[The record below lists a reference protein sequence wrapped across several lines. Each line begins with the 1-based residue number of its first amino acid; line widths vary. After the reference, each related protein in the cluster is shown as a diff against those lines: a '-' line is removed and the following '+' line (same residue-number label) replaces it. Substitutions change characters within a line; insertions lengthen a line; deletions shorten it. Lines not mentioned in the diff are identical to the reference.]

1 MKKKKKKWRERD
13 ERERIRYVKMNLDE
27 GKREGGSGRG
37 DVGREAQANV
47 GLRFIYVFRKRV
59 RGGLRSSKMVSWK
72 NLQEAE
78 TKIYNKTKTQKR
90 KQKQKENRK
99 QKQKKEK
106 HK

>member
-1 MKKKKKKWRERD
+1 MKKR
-13 ERERIRYVKMNLDE
+13 NLDE
-27 GKREGGSGRG
+27 GKGEGGSGRG

-47 GLRFIYVFRKRV
+47 GWRIIYVFRKRV
-59 RGGLRSSKMVSWK
+59 IIGGLRNSKMVSWK

-99 QKQKKEK
+99 EKQKKEK

>member
-1 MKKKKKKWRERD
+1 MK
-13 ERERIRYVKMNLDE
+13 
-27 GKREGGSGRG
+27 KREGGSGRG

-59 RGGLRSSKMVSWK
+59 IIGGLRSSKMVSWK

-99 QKQKKEK
+99 QKQKKRNINRK
-106 HK
+106 GKLKPKRVCHYKFVS

>member
-1 MKKKKKKWRERD
+1 MK
-13 ERERIRYVKMNLDE
+13 
-27 GKREGGSGRG
+27 KREGGSGRG

-47 GLRFIYVFRKRV
+47 GWRIIYVFRKRV
-59 RGGLRSSKMVSWK
+59 IIGGLRNSKMVSWK

-99 QKQKKEK
+99 EKQKKEK
-106 HK
+106 HKQKRETKTKKSLPL